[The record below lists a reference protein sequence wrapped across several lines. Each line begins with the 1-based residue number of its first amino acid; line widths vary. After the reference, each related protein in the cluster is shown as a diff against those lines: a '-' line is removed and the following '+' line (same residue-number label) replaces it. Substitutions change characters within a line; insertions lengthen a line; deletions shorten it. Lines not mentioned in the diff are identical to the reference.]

1 MVPLNNGSFIQ
12 ELFGHIQNP
21 VYLGIFKTMVNSE
34 PWHTQNHS
42 EPWHIQQPGIFR
54 TLTYSEFEAHS
65 EPCQTS
71 TMQRF
76 AKVVNG
82 YNYFHRISFHVLY
95 LMK

>member
-1 MVPLNNGSFIQ
+1 MVPLFRNYLGIFRTLCN
-12 ELFGHIQNP
+12 
-21 VYLGIFKTMVNSE
+21 LGIFKTMVNSE

-42 EPWHIQQPGIFR
+42 ELWHIQQPGIFR

-82 YNYFHRISFHVLY
+82 SNYFRII
-95 LMK
+95 